1 MANRSTGK
9 DLQRT
14 VIIEDPA
21 LRTFEGGFTSI
32 PNRILES
39 ADLSLGARMAYAMLL
54 KYAWQDDFCFPAQ
67 ESIAK
72 DLGVT
77 DRSVRT
83 FLKELRD
90 GHFITWKQQGLNRP
104 NIYFLK
110 RLPVRRKG
118 SDGQSGPEKSSAPDR
133 NTPSGQERKQASD
146 YKDPKTKTQYV
157 DVVKPHR
164 EGDVELIKASFPIS
178 ARDMVR
184 SQSPRVEPQ
193 RVAYLADTLAGEL
206 GDHKA
211 VSRFTFRRLIE
222 ALGEDLVWQVLG
234 NVKEAAKD
242 GVIAGPKAAY
252 FMGVAKQVARERGID
267 LGLRE
272 ATLHPTA

>member
-1 MANRSTGK
+1 MADRPTEK
-9 DLQRT
+9 KPQRT
-14 VIIEDPA
+14 VLIEDPA

-32 PNRILES
+32 PNRILEN

-54 KYAWQDDFCFPAQ
+54 KYAWQDDFCYPAQ
-67 ESIAK
+67 ESIAR

-90 GHFITWKQQGLNRP
+90 GHYISWKQQGLNRP

-110 RLPVRRKG
+110 RLPVRRKAT
-118 SDGQSGPEKSSAPDR
+118 DGHSGPEKSSGPDR
-133 NTPSGQERKQASD
+133 NAPSGQERKQASD
-146 YKDPKTKTQYV
+146 YKYTRTKTQDV

-164 EGDVELIKASFPIS
+164 EGDVQLIRASFPVS
-178 ARDMVR
+178 ARELTRAPSSRID
-184 SQSPRVEPQ
+184 PQ
-193 RVAYLADTLAGEL
+193 RVAYLADTLAEEL

-242 GVIAGPKAAY
+242 GIISGPKGAY
-252 FMGVAKQVARERGID
+252 FMGVAKQVARERGIN

-272 ATLHPTA
+272 ATLPPAA